1 MTAREQARAGK
12 RAWQQAI
19 LTDKSRR
26 TVLERTAELIDERRD
41 TISKANRQDMQRA
54 EAEATATAVLD
65 RLLLTDA
72 RIDGM
77 IQGLHEV
84 AAIPDPLDK
93 TLDEWTL
100 ENGLRIRKVTVPL
113 GLIGIIYEAR
123 PNVTIEA
130 ASLIFRAGNAV
141 ILRGGSAAADS
152 NQALVACFQDA
163 LREHDLNPLLIQHL
177 EDGSRASG
185 LELMQAHDYVD
196 VLVPRG
202 SRSLIDQVIRDAT
215 VPVIQTG
222 DGNCHLYVAASADP
236 AMALELT
243 INAKMQRC
251 SVCNAV
257 ETLLVDTQIA
267 SRFLPLLAEAL
278 AGQCELRLDPT
289 AREILGDDYPAATE
303 EDWATEY
310 NDTILAIRVVDGL
323 EEALEHIRLYS
334 TQHSEGIVTEDR
346 EEAER
351 FLQLVDAAAVYHNAS
366 LRFTDGG
373 VFGFGGELGISTQKL
388 HARGPMGVEALVSYK
403 YRVYGDGQIRSS

>member
-1 MTAREQARAGK
+1 
-12 RAWQQAI
+12 
-19 LTDKSRR
+19 
-26 TVLERTAELIDERRD
+26 
-41 TISKANRQDMQRA
+41 
-54 EAEATATAVLD
+54 
-65 RLLLTDA
+65 
-72 RIDGM
+72 
-77 IQGLHEV
+77 
-84 AAIPDPLDK
+84 
-93 TLDEWTL
+93 
-100 ENGLRIRKVTVPL
+100 
-113 GLIGIIYEAR
+113 
-123 PNVTIEA
+123 
-130 ASLIFRAGNAV
+130 
-141 ILRGGSAAADS
+141 
-152 NQALVACFQDA
+152 
-163 LREHDLNPLLIQHL
+163 
-177 EDGSRASG
+177 
-185 LELMQAHDYVD
+185 
-196 VLVPRG
+196 
-202 SRSLIDQVIRDAT
+202 
-215 VPVIQTG
+215 
-222 DGNCHLYVAASADP
+222 
-236 AMALELT
+236 
-243 INAKMQRC
+243 MQRC

-257 ETLLVDTQIA
+257 ETLLVDTQIT